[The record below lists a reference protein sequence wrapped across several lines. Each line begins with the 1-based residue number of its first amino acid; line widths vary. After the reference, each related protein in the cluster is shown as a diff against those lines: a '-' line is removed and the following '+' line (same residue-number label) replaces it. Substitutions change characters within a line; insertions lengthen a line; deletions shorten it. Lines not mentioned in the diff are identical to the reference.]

1 MISICNTLSKKYKQI
16 VEGYLNE
23 LCDTYSDFYI
33 TSDNLRL
40 SIKDNKS
47 SLYSLLKRGDVIV
60 FDSEDE
66 GLAIII
72 GFAEKRNRKYLKILT
87 KNKKIANKLIRNALW
102 NIESDLYVKIKKI
115 NPLKEI
121 LMKCGFVFKGSR
133 GKEVLLYRKYIKENK
148 NANTTQD

>member
-1 MISICNTLSKKYKQI
+1 MINICNTLSKKYKQI
-16 VEGYLNE
+16 VEGYLN
-23 LCDTYSDFYI
+23 LLTDIYSDFYL
-33 TSDNLRL
+33 TDNNIRLAIRENKEILYKLLR
-40 SIKDNKS
+40 K
-47 SLYSLLKRGDVIV
+47 GDVIV
-60 FDSEDE
+60 FDDEDE

-148 NANTTQD
+148 NDRPTQD